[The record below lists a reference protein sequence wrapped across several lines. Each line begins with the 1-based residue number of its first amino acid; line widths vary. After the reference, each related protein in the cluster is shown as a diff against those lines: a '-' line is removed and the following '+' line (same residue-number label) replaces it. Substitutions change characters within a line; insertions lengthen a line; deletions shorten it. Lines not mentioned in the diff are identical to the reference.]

1 MNEHVP
7 RYCFREC
14 GRCRRQWQWENYLL
28 DTDPEPPEIKSPS
41 NDFNQNEPF
50 PFSGRSSI
58 VAQLSHAGA
67 GWLLTSGVIASKE
80 ATLNST
86 TNQPGLSRHYILKD
100 HLGRSCCSN
109 GTSPFANK
117 IYPPRPKDLLC
128 TIYTGPEG
136 VTSCARD
143 LPTLVKCSD

>member
-14 GRCRRQWQWENYLL
+14 GRCRGQWQWENYLL
-28 DTDPEPPEIKSPS
+28 DTNPAPPS

-50 PFSGRSSI
+50 PFSGWSSN

-67 GWLLTSGVIASKE
+67 GWLLTSVLLLQRRQHKIAPPISQ
-80 ATLNST
+80 A
-86 TNQPGLSRHYILKD
+86 RHYIVID
-100 HLGRSCCSN
+100 HLWTSCCSN

-117 IYPPRPKDLLC
+117 IYPPQPKDLQC
-128 TIYTGPEG
+128 KIYTGPEG
-136 VTSCARD
+136 VTSCGKD